1 MEFNAHPRCGS
12 SIVAIPELIGQK
24 LGQYE
29 ILELIGEGGMARV
42 YKALQPTLDREVAIK
57 ALPTQIDDVRD
68 QELVRRFYDEAKLV
82 ARLNHPHIVP
92 VHDFGE
98 DNGWAYIVM
107 EFIPNGALR
116 ERLRH
121 AESMGGHVALPWALN
136 VVEQAALALDF
147 AHSRGVVHR
156 DVKPGNM
163 LMRTA
168 DYMLLT
174 DFGVA
179 VILESSKA
187 FSRSGST
194 AGTPQYMAPEQGR
207 QGGVVDGRTDIY
219 SLGVVLF
226 QCVTGRLPFNAEN
239 AVGVIMKHMS
249 EPLPS
254 PTRLVPDLPPP
265 VDYIIRRAM
274 EKEPERRYQRAA
286 DMAADLRALSEELR
300 LTGRVAVPSLA
311 QPPTRSAP
319 AAPGADLASDPGI
332 CGRCGFSNN
341 RQHRYC
347 TRCGYDLTNPIVA
360 ADQFIGRTG
369 RPLLSR
375 LVFETGP
382 LQGVPILL
390 HQETITIGR
399 GTGFDLVL
407 HDNTISRQGHAR
419 ITFSNGIW
427 YIEDL
432 GSTNGTKINGHAINR
447 PVPLSSGD
455 ELRMG
460 DVFATFEL
468 LD

>member
-1 MEFNAHPRCGS
+1 
-12 SIVAIPELIGQK
+12 VAIQELIGQK
-24 LGQYE
+24 LGHYE

-42 YKALQPTLDREVAIK
+42 YKAFQPTLEREVAIK
-57 ALPTQIDDVRD
+57 AIPTQVDDVRD
-68 QELVRRFYDEAKLV
+68 QELVQRFYGEAKLV
-82 ARLNHPHIVP
+82 ARLSHPHIVP

-107 EFIPNGALR
+107 EFIPNGTVR
-116 ERLRH
+116 ERLRK
-121 AESMGGHVALPWALN
+121 AEGMSGRIALPWALN
-136 VVEQAALALDF
+136 VIEQAALALDF
-147 AHSRGVVHR
+147 GHSHGVIHR

-179 VILESSKA
+179 TILESSKA
-187 FSRSGST
+187 LSRSGST
-194 AGTPQYMAPEQGR
+194 AGTPQYMAPEQGQ
-207 QGGVVDGRTDIY
+207 QGGRVDGRTDIY

-254 PTRLVPDLPPP
+254 PLHLAPDLPPQ

-274 EKEPERRYQRAA
+274 EKDPQRRYQRAA
-286 DMAADLRALSEELR
+286 DMADDLRAVGEELR
-300 LTGRVAVPSLA
+300 LTGRVAVPSTARPAL
-311 QPPTRSAP
+311 RSAP
-319 AAPGADLASDPGI
+319 SAPDIDPAASGVII
-332 CGRCGFSNN
+332 CYRCGFNN
-341 RQHRYC
+341 SLQHRFC
-347 TRCGYDLTNPIVA
+347 TRCGYDLTNPLVA
-360 ADQFIGRTG
+360 NDQFIGRSG
-369 RPLLSR
+369 RPLSSR

-390 HQETITIGR
+390 HQQTMTIGR
-399 GTGFDLVL
+399 GANFDLVI
-407 HDNTISRQGHAR
+407 HDTTISRNGHTR
-419 ITFSNGIW
+419 ILFSNGVW
-427 YIEDL
+427 YAEDL
-432 GSTNGTKINGHAINR
+432 GSRNGTKINGRAVSR
-447 PVPLSSGD
+447 PAPLASGD

-460 DVFATFEL
+460 DVIASFEL

>member
-1 MEFNAHPRCGS
+1 
-12 SIVAIPELIGQK
+12 VATQELIGQK

-29 ILELIGEGGMARV
+29 IHELIGEGGMARV
-42 YKALQPTLDREVAIK
+42 YKAFQPTLEREVAIK

-68 QELVRRFYDEAKLV
+68 QDLVRRFYDEAKLV
-82 ARLNHPHIVP
+82 ARLSHPNIVP

-121 AESMGGHVALPWALN
+121 AESMGGRIALPWTLTII
-136 VVEQAALALDF
+136 EQAALALDF

-163 LMRTA
+163 LMRTR

-179 VILESSKA
+179 TILASSKA

-207 QGGVVDGRTDIY
+207 QGGQVDGRSDIY

-226 QCVTGRLPFNAEN
+226 QCVTGRLPFTAEN

-254 PTRLVPDLPPP
+254 PLRLVPDLPPQ

-286 DMAADLRALSEELR
+286 DMAADLRAIGEELR
-300 LTGRVAVPSLA
+300 LTGRVAVPSA
-311 QPPTRSAP
+311 ARTSTRSAP
-319 AAPGADLASDPGI
+319 AAPIADPVSGPGV
-332 CGRCGFSNN
+332 CSRCGFSNSL
-341 RQHRYC
+341 QHRYC
-347 TRCGYDLTNPIVA
+347 TRCGYDLANPVVA
-360 ADQFIGRTG
+360 SDQFIGRSG

-375 LVFETGP
+375 LLFETGP
-382 LQGVPILL
+382 LEKVAILL
-390 HQETITIGR
+390 HQETMTIGR
-399 GTGFDLVL
+399 GTGFNLVI
-407 HDNTISRQGHAR
+407 HDNTISRQGHTR
-419 ITFSNGIW
+419 IVFSNGVW
-427 YIEDL
+427 YVEDL
-432 GSTNGTKINGHAINR
+432 GSTNGTKINGRSISR
-447 PVPLSSGD
+447 PIPLSTGD

-460 DVFATFEL
+460 DVFAIFEM

>member
-1 MEFNAHPRCGS
+1 L
-12 SIVAIPELIGQK
+12 VATQELIGQK

-42 YKALQPTLDREVAIK
+42 YRALQPTLEREVAIK
-57 ALPTQIDDVRD
+57 ALPTEIDDVRD
-68 QELVRRFYDEAKLV
+68 QDLVRRFDAEAKLV
-82 ARLNHPHIVP
+82 ARLSHPHIVP

-98 DNGWAYIVM
+98 NSGWAYIVM
-107 EFIPNGALR
+107 EFIPHGTVR
-116 ERLRH
+116 ERLRK
-121 AESMGGHVALPWALN
+121 AESMGARIALPWAIS
-136 VVEQAALALDF
+136 VIEQAALALDF
-147 AHSRGVVHR
+147 AHVHGVVHR

-179 VILESSKA
+179 TILESSKA
-187 FSRSGST
+187 LSRSGST

-207 QGGVVDGRTDIY
+207 QGGEVDGRTDIY

-254 PTRLVPDLPPP
+254 PLRLVPDLPAQ

-274 EKEPERRYQRAA
+274 EKEPQRRYQRAA
-286 DMAADLRALSEELR
+286 DMAADLHALGEEMR
-300 LTGRVAVPSLA
+300 LTGRVAVPSIA
-311 QPPTRSAP
+311 RPPAGSTP
-319 AAPGADLASDPGI
+319 VAPGADPVSGGAV
-332 CGRCGFSNN
+332 CYRCGFGNSPQN
-341 RQHRYC
+341 RYC
-347 TRCGYDLTNPIVA
+347 TRCGYDLASPVVA
-360 ADQFIGRTG
+360 ADQLIGRSG
-369 RPLLSR
+369 RPLRAR

-382 LQGVPILL
+382 LQGAPILL
-390 HQETITIGR
+390 HQETMTIGR
-399 GTGFDLVL
+399 GAGFDLVI
-407 HDNTISRQGHAR
+407 HENTISRHGHTR
-419 ITFSNGIW
+419 ITFSNGAW
-427 YIEDL
+427 YVEDL
-432 GSTNGTKINGHAINR
+432 GSTNGTKINGRPITR
-447 PVPLSSGD
+447 PVPLSPGD

-460 DVFATFEL
+460 DVIATFEP

>member
-1 MEFNAHPRCGS
+1 
-12 SIVAIPELIGQK
+12 VATQELIGQR

-29 ILELIGEGGMARV
+29 IQELIGEGGMARV
-42 YKALQPTLDREVAIK
+42 YKAFQPNLEREVAIK
-57 ALPTQIDDVRD
+57 ALPTEIDDVRD
-68 QELVRRFYDEAKLV
+68 QDLARRFYDEAKVV
-82 ARLNHPHIVP
+82 ARLSHPHIVP

-107 EFIPNGALR
+107 EFIPNGTLR

-121 AESMGGHVALPWALN
+121 AESMGGRIALPWTLD
-136 VVEQAALALDF
+136 VIEQSAQALDF
-147 AHSRGVVHR
+147 AHSRGVIHR

-163 LMRTA
+163 LMRTR

-179 VILESSKA
+179 MILESSKA

-207 QGGVVDGRTDIY
+207 QGGHVDGRTDIY

-254 PTRLVPDLPPP
+254 PLRLVPDLPPQ
-265 VDYIIRRAM
+265 VDYVIRRAM
-274 EKEPERRYQRAA
+274 EKDPERRYQRAA
-286 DMAADLRALSEELR
+286 DMAADLRALGEELR
-300 LTGRVAVPSLA
+300 LTGRVAVPSTGR
-311 QPPTRSAP
+311 PPTRSAP
-319 AAPGADLASDPGI
+319 AAPIADPATGPGV
-332 CGRCGFSNN
+332 CYRCGFSNN
-341 RQHRYC
+341 PQHRYC

-360 ADQFIGRTG
+360 SDQFIGRSG
-369 RPLLSR
+369 KPLRSR
-375 LVFETGP
+375 LIFETGP
-382 LQGVPILL
+382 LTNVPILL
-390 HQETITIGR
+390 HQETMTIGR
-399 GTGFDLVL
+399 GTGFDLVI
-407 HDNTISRQGHAR
+407 HDNTISRQGHTR
-419 ITFSNGIW
+419 IAFSNGVW
-427 YIEDL
+427 YAEDL
-432 GSTNGTKINGHAINR
+432 GSTNGTKVNGRPISR
-447 PVPLSSGD
+447 PVPLSPGD

-460 DVFATFEL
+460 DVFAIFEL

>member
-1 MEFNAHPRCGS
+1 
-12 SIVAIPELIGQK
+12 VATQELIGQK

-42 YKALQPTLDREVAIK
+42 YKALQPTLERAVAIK

-68 QELVRRFYDEAKLV
+68 QDLVRHFYDEAKLV
-82 ARLNHPHIVP
+82 ARLTHPHIVP

-107 EFIPNGALR
+107 EFIPNGTVR
-116 ERLRH
+116 ERLRK
-121 AESMGGHVALPWALN
+121 AESMGARIALPWTLN

-147 AHSRGVVHR
+147 AHNSGVVHR

-163 LMRTA
+163 LMRTS

-179 VILESSKA
+179 TILESSKA

-207 QGGVVDGRTDIY
+207 QGGQVDGRTDIY

-254 PTRLVPDLPPP
+254 PLRLVPELPPQ

-274 EKEPERRYQRAA
+274 EKEPARRYQRAA

-300 LTGRVAVPSLA
+300 LTGRVSVPTGSH
-311 QPPTRSAP
+311 PPTRSAP
-319 AAPGADLASDPGI
+319 ATPSADPASGPGI
-332 CGRCGFSNN
+332 CARCGFSNSA
-341 RQHRYC
+341 QHRYC
-347 TRCGYDLTNPIVA
+347 TRCGYDLANPFVA
-360 ADQFIGRTG
+360 ADQLIGRSG
-369 RPLLSR
+369 RPLRSR

-382 LQGVPILL
+382 LNGVAILL
-390 HQETITIGR
+390 HQEAITIGR
-399 GTGFDLVL
+399 GAGFDLVI

-419 ITFSNGIW
+419 IAFSNGVW
-427 YIEDL
+427 YVEDL
-432 GSTNGTKINGHAINR
+432 RSTNGTKINGHPVTR
-447 PVPLSSGD
+447 PAPLSPGD

-460 DVFATFEL
+460 DVFAIFEV